1 MGLRDRQ
8 RADTRQRIQ
17 RQALRLFTDR
27 GYDATTVNDV
37 AAAAGVSAMTVYR
50 HFPTKEDLV
59 LYDDFDHLAAATI
72 SELPATG
79 SLAERIGRT
88 VLATFDLAST
98 HDREILLDR
107 LRLMISTPALQA
119 RHLDSQYRLQ
129 EAFVTGIGADDPA
142 AEFQTRAAAGAV
154 LGVAYT
160 ALLRWAAED
169 GESSLPELFR
179 EAFTSTFGQSL

>member
-1 MGLRDRQ
+1 MSLRDRQ
-8 RADTRQRIQ
+8 RAETRHRIQ
-17 RQALRLFTDR
+17 RQAIKLFVDR

-59 LYDDFDHLAAATI
+59 LYDDFDQLAAATI

-79 SLAERIGRT
+79 SPTDRIGRT

-98 HDREILLDR
+98 HDRELLLDR

-129 EAFVTGIGADDPA
+129 EAFVTGIDDPT